1 MYVTSYIFA
10 LVASSIRFIL
20 SVVLSAYAHLV
31 WVYFLFIDFAACAL
45 AWIFGHYL
53 PWEHSKYVDDWVTS
67 SLDFEREEVLYY
79 YDWLLIPYASFFNNL
94 IFSSSFIK
102 VFWFFTFIIPFSHF
116 TAAELSNEYLLFC
129 CIVFSLFL
137 LYDKIVATLADTFTP
152 SLTALRISVS
162 KKLVLLLEISSYQT
176 TLLEQYS
183 LVCAT
188 FEELTANVSAL
199 STEKDE
205 ADYVVFDQAL
215 YSALVSSLHAS
226 FDLELQFASQQE
238 FMEQAE
244 VDVVALDDLVAELSE
259 EIQDLFT

>member
-1 MYVTSYIFA
+1 MSEKMK
-10 LVASSIRFIL
+10 SICLIIRHDQYEHLQDMNINVSGFIRDIIDDRL
-20 SVVLSAYAHLV
+20 SNNTVVLNVS
-31 WVYFLFIDFAACAL
+31 
-45 AWIFGHYL
+45 
-53 PWEHSKYVDDWVTS
+53 VDT
-67 SLDFEREEVLYY
+67 R
-79 YDWLLIPYASFFNNL
+79 
-94 IFSSSFIK
+94 
-102 VFWFFTFIIPFSHF
+102 
-116 TAAELSNEYLLFC
+116 
-129 CIVFSLFL
+129 L
-137 LYDKIVATLADTFTP
+137 LYDKIVGILSDTFTP

-176 TLLEQYS
+176 ALLEQYS

-215 YSALVSSLHAS
+215 HSALVSALYTS

-244 VDVVALDDLVAELSE
+244 VDAVALEDLVAELSE
-259 EIQDLFT
+259 EIQDLIKSA